1 MVGAVGAMVAAL
13 TELAVHKLRIDD
25 PVGVVAVHGACGVW
39 GLLAVGRCFLI
50 ISKLLHWNDKE
61 NQICI

>member
-1 MVGAVGAMVAAL
+1 MVGAVGAVVAAL

-39 GLLAVGRCFLI
+39 GLLAVGRFSLI
-50 ISKLLHWNDKE
+50 ISL
-61 NQICI
+61 